1 MSIRRLLLAA
11 FLLVSLLPAIGLTL
25 LAFGQTRN
33 AMLGEIEQNAHRS
46 AGALSDDLD
55 RQLYERLLN
64 ATTWSH
70 LEVMQD
76 LRLDDVDKRLSN
88 FLAEMK
94 RRYGGVYLALLAV
107 DPQGRIVASSEPQR
121 IGRHYAAITPWFVT
135 KLPGG
140 AVQID
145 PVAGGRLAI
154 RTRLQSQF
162 TEGTLGQLVLELD
175 WAQLE
180 SSLDAV
186 ADATRQALV
195 LDTQGR
201 IVIASSGLRQRGA
214 VPGTAATGWL
224 PATPGTI
231 QNRDGAP
238 WMAVPV
244 LVASTRSD
252 GIGSFN
258 GFGWTSLLLQSRDS
272 ALAPVQQMAWTF
284 AGLLAAT
291 VLITILV
298 SSWVAGVIA
307 RPVTALTQFTRHYLQ
322 PGPPPPAP
330 PQGPGEI
337 GELNRSFV
345 RLVEELQRSQA
356 TLTQASKLAALGEIT
371 ALMAHEVRTPLG
383 ILRSSAQMLKLEPA
397 LSSEGSELVGIIE
410 SETARLNRLVGSML
424 DSARTRPPQRR
435 PDDIHDIITHAITL
449 LGAQARARGIG
460 IEFQADARDTM
471 LDCDS
476 EQISQVLLN
485 LIMNALQILPRGGHV
500 QVRSRDEAQRLVVEV
515 DDDGPGIP
523 AEDRIRIFEPFVF
536 KREGGIGL
544 GLAVVRQIL
553 RQHGGDIVADQS
565 KLGGALFRFWLPRNH
580 SEDS

>member
-1 MSIRRLLLAA
+1 MTIRRLLLSA
-11 FLLVSLLPAIGLTL
+11 FLLVGLLPAAGLTL

-33 AMLGEIEQNAHRS
+33 AMLAEIEQSVQRS
-46 AGALSDDLD
+46 ADALSDDLD
-55 RQLYERLLN
+55 HQLYERLLN

-94 RRYGGVYLALLAV
+94 RRYDGLYVDLLAI
-107 DPQGRIVASSEPQR
+107 DTRGRIVASSEPQR
-121 IGRHYAAITPWFVT
+121 IGQRFPAVTPWFAT
-135 KLPGG
+135 RLPGG

-145 PVAGGRLAI
+145 PVRQGRLAI
-154 RTRLQSQF
+154 RTDLQSQF
-162 TEGTLGQLVLELD
+162 TEGALGQLVLELD

-180 SSLDAV
+180 HALDAV
-186 ADATRQALV
+186 TDASRQALV
-195 LDTQGR
+195 LDAQGR
-201 IVIASSGLRQRGA
+201 IVIASMDLRARGA
-214 VPGTAATGWL
+214 APGALAAGWL
-224 PATPGTI
+224 PTMPGVVGR
-231 QNRDGAP
+231 RDGAP

-244 LVASTRSD
+244 LVASSRSD
-252 GIGSFN
+252 GIGRFT

-272 ALAPVQQMAWTF
+272 ALAPVTGMAWIF

-291 VLITILV
+291 VLVTILA

-307 RPVTALTQFTRHYLQ
+307 RPVIALTEFTRRYLQ

-397 LSSEGSELVGIIE
+397 LSSEGVELADIIE

-435 PDDIHDIITHAITL
+435 PDDIHDIIRHAITL
-449 LGAQARARGIG
+449 LASQARDHRVRVDFLATA
-460 IEFQADARDTM
+460 QNTM

-485 LIMNALQILPRGGHV
+485 LIMNALQAVAPGGQV
-500 QVRSRDEAQRLVVEV
+500 QVRSLDEAGRLVIEIA
-515 DDDGPGIP
+515 DDGPGI
-523 AEDRIRIFEPFVF
+523 AVDDRSRIFEPFVF

-565 KLGGALFRFWLPRNH
+565 PLGGALFRFWLPRT
-580 SEDS
+580 SEEVS